1 MRLFDG
7 SILLISISILV
18 ALSPC
23 ECFLVARKS
32 KGNVN
37 VDNIPRRQPYSSTF
51 QGLARNPPLDDGGP
65 IYASSSDIPLS
76 QKPQIPPPV
85 YLQIHHTALKTRN
98 ITNAIEFYSLLGY
111 QVASKF
117 RAGPARAAWLELPQG
132 STAAVSAVSRLEL
145 LEVPAYML
153 LQLSLS
159 PTAGSGPNP
168 RVRAPNLMDQ
178 PAVLGYNHVALDVTY
193 QIQQMQI
200 MQEQHDHEEL
210 DSATSRNTMAST
222 STSSASTTS
231 TSTSTSNS
239 AISTTVNVSLADWMS
254 RLNAT
259 SVELFA
265 KTLRVALEPQQQIIG
280 RNVYELAFLF
290 DADGC
295 LVELLNLKRVLPLTV
310 NVQSGWEPWDG
321 VGFVGSQ

>member
-1 MRLFDG
+1 MRLFG
-7 SILLISISILV
+7 RSTLLISISIL
-18 ALSPC
+18 AASSPC
-23 ECFLVARKS
+23 ECFLVARES

-37 VDNIPRRQPYSSTF
+37 VDTIRRRRPRYSTTS
-51 QGLARNPPLDDGGP
+51 QGRTPLAGGGP

-76 QKPQIPPPV
+76 QQPQMTPPV

-111 QVASKF
+111 QLASKF

-132 STAAVSAVSRLEL
+132 DTSTSTSTSSSSAVVSRLEL

-153 LQLSLS
+153 PLSS
-159 PTAGSGPNP
+159 TGSGPSP
-168 RVRAPNLMDQ
+168 RVRAPNLMDL
-178 PAVLGYNHVALDVTY
+178 PAALGYNHVALDVTF

-200 MQEQHDHEEL
+200 MKQQHAHEEL
-210 DSATSRNTMAST
+210 DSMTRNTTA

-231 TSTSTSNS
+231 TSTSTTTT
-239 AISTTVNVSLADWMS
+239 STTMSLADWIS
-254 RLNAT
+254 RLNAA
-259 SVELFA
+259 SVERFG

-295 LVELLNLKRVLPLTV
+295 LVELLNLKNVLPKSV

-321 VGFVGSQ
+321 QGFVGSGS

>member
-1 MRLFDG
+1 MRPFDATKVLF
-7 SILLISISILV
+7 SILIL
-18 ALSPC
+18 AASPPC

-37 VDNIPRRQPYSSTF
+37 VDTRPIRRF
-51 QGLARNPPLDDGGP
+51 QGRIETPLNDGVP
-65 IYASSSDIPLS
+65 IYASSSDIPWS
-76 QKPQIPPPV
+76 QQSQQSQPPV

-132 STAAVSAVSRLEL
+132 NTASVSAASVSRLEL

-153 LQLSLS
+153 PS
-159 PTAGSGPNP
+159 P
-168 RVRAPNLMDQ
+168 RERAPNLMDQ
-178 PAVLGYNHVALDVTY
+178 QAVLGYNHVALDVTY

-200 MQEQHDHEEL
+200 LLQEHDQKDD
-210 DSATSRNTMAST
+210 DSMTRNTTAST
-222 STSSASTTS
+222 SS
-231 TSTSTSNS
+231 TSTSTTSTTS
-239 AISTTVNVSLADWMS
+239 TTTIISTVSLADWMS

-259 SVELFA
+259 SVELFG

-295 LVELLNLKRVLPLTV
+295 LVELLNLKSVLPLTV

-321 VGFVGSQ
+321 EGFVGSGS